1 MFILE
6 NLGKSIRKEK
16 LEQENICFY
25 KETAQLLCLHP
36 YLSDF
41 FRNSI
46 KELANLLKCFVMNQM
61 FSSNILFDS
70 DSHQLH
76 PTKGNNSYYYY
87 GIQSNS
93 LFNKPERSVCMAQN
107 LQETKIRS
115 FVFKVECWDVRV
127 VRSVENVY
135 L

>member
-1 MFILE
+1 MEEIYHLSMFILG

-61 FSSNILFDS
+61 FFSNLLFDS
-70 DSHQLH
+70 ESHQLH

-87 GIQSNS
+87 GIETVCLINQSAACVW
-93 LFNKPERSVCMAQN
+93 P
-107 LQETKIRS
+107 KIYRKQKS
-115 FVFKVECWDVRV
+115 GHLYSKLNAGTYVW
-127 VRSVENVY
+127 
-135 L
+135 